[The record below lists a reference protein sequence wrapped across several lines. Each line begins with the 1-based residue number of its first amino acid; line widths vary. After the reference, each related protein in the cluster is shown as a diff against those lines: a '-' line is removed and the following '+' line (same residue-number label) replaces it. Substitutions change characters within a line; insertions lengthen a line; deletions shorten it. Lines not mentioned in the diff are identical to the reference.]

1 MTNLTKETDKPKDC
15 DDLAPGLLLVAQAR
29 EKILGSVSAIK
40 ETEEVAI
47 RDALSRVLAEDV
59 QSTINV
65 PSHTNSAMDGY
76 ALAGSELPSEGSG
89 TFFVV
94 GTVFAGAPLSL
105 TVNSG
110 ECVRIMTGGK
120 IPNGADTVIMQE
132 HVTRTDGNITITA
145 DHKTGQNVRQAGE
158 DLATGET
165 VFHIGKQL
173 MPADIGMLA
182 SIGRPTV
189 KVFRKI
195 KVAFFSTGDELCQV
209 GKPLGDGQIYDSNRY
224 TLFTMLKRLN
234 VDIIDMGVIP
244 DQRDLIEQA
253 FQEASKQADVLV
265 TSGGVSVGEADY
277 VKETLE
283 NLGQV
288 GFWRMAMKPGKP
300 LAFGRIPNKKN
311 GCDFFGLPGNPVSAM
326 VTFYQFVQPALQ
338 QMMGIPQVDPL
349 LLKVKCISDIKRR
362 PGRLE
367 YQRGFLT
374 TDENGESVVESTG
387 QQGSGI
393 LSSMGN
399 ANCFIVLPLE
409 NEGVK
414 AGEIVTVQPFAG
426 LI

>member
-1 MTNLTKETDKPKDC
+1 MNKLKGC
-15 DDLAPGLLLVAQAR
+15 DDLAPNMLLVDQAKQ
-29 EKILGSVSAIK
+29 KILDSVSAVK

-76 ALAGSELPSEGSG
+76 ALAGADLPSEGSL
-89 TFFVV
+89 TLSVV

-120 IPNGADTVIMQE
+120 IPEGTDTVIMQE
-132 HVTRTDGNITITA
+132 HVSRTDDNITITA

-158 DLATGET
+158 DLATGDT
-165 VFHIGKQL
+165 VFHVGKQL

-182 SIGRPTV
+182 SIGKPTV
-189 KVFRKI
+189 KVYRKL
-195 KVAFFSTGDELCQV
+195 KVAFFSTGDELCAV
-209 GKPLGDGQIYDSNRY
+209 GEPLGDGQIYDSNRY
-224 TLFTMLKRLN
+224 TLYTMLKRLN
-234 VDIIDMGVIP
+234 VEIIDMGVIP

-253 FQEASKQADVLV
+253 FQEGSNQADVLV

-277 VKETLE
+277 VKETGE

-288 GFWRMAMKPGKP
+288 GFWRIAMKPGKP
-300 LAFGRIPNKKN
+300 LAFGKINN
-311 GCDFFGLPGNPVSAM
+311 CDFFGLPGNPVSAM

-338 QMMGIPQVDPL
+338 QMMGMPHVKPL
-349 LLKVKCISDIKRR
+349 PLKMKCLSDIKRR

-367 YQRGFLT
+367 YQRGFIST
-374 TDENGESVVESTG
+374 NEEGDAVVQSTG
-387 QQGSGI
+387 HQGSGI

-409 NEGVK
+409 SEGVK
-414 AGEIVTVQPFAG
+414 AGEIVTVQPFSS